1 VVEQGSDVADE
12 VWSRASSRIASRLV
26 YPEARATLA
35 AARRA
40 GRIDESAHRATI
52 KDLDAACRA
61 TRLVG
66 VDWQL
71 AKSAGDLAERH
82 VLRGYDA
89 VHLATALSIDDPG
102 VVVVT
107 WDQDLARAALQ
118 AGRAVAPPLT

>member
-12 VWSRASSRIASRLV
+12 VWSRASSRTASRLV
-26 YPEARATLA
+26 YPEARAALA

-40 GRIDESAHRATI
+40 GRIDERAYRATI

-66 VDWQL
+66 VDRQL
-71 AKSAGDLAERH
+71 ARSAGDLAERH
-82 VLRGYDA
+82 ALRGYDA

-118 AGRAVAPPLT
+118 AGRAVVPPLT